1 MHNVRRVKTSQAP
14 DIDWPEKPEGGSAI
28 TS

>member
-1 MHNVRRVKTSQAP
+1 MRRVKTSQAP
-14 DIDWPEKPEGGSAI
+14 DIHWPEKPEGGSAI

>member
-1 MHNVRRVKTSQAP
+1 MKTSQAP

>member
-1 MHNVRRVKTSQAP
+1 MRRVKTSQAP